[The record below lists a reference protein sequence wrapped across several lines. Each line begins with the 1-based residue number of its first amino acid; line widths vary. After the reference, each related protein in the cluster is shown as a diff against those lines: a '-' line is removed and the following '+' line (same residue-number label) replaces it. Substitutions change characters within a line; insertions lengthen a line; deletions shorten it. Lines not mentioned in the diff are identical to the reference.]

1 MVESYLRQTPLSHL
15 GLPARAAAAAPQ
27 TAGATLGESA
37 HRCQINLRGL
47 AINPAFTSA
56 VRQVTGIGLPTAANT
71 VETAGDLAALWLAP
85 DEWLIVG
92 PADPATAGRGAAL
105 AGTLRAAL
113 SGQHAAVTD
122 VSEARTIITVSGP
135 RARDVLAKGTPID
148 LHPREFGPGR
158 CVQTGLAGTNVIL
171 RQLDDQAS
179 FEIYVLN
186 SFADYLWRWLEA
198 AGREYGVAVVAA

>member
-1 MVESYLRQTPLSHL
+1 MVESYLRQSPLSHL
-15 GLPARAAAAAPQ
+15 GLPARAAAGAAE
-27 TAGATLGESA
+27 TAGVTLGERA

-47 AINPAFTSA
+47 AISPAFTSA
-56 VRQVTGIGLPTAANT
+56 VRQATGIGLPTAANT
-71 VETAGDLAALWLAP
+71 VAVAGDLAALWLAP

-92 PADPATAGRGAAL
+92 PADPAAAGREAPL
-105 AGTLRAAL
+105 AGALRAAL

-158 CVQTGLAGTNVIL
+158 CVQTGLASANVIL
-171 RQLDDQAS
+171 RQVDDRPGY
-179 FEIYVLN
+179 EIHVLN
-186 SFADYLWRWLEA
+186 SFADYLWSWLE
-198 AGREYGVAVVAA
+198 GGSREYGVAVAAG